1 VRDPA
6 RATLSLGFDLGGTN
20 IRTAVAAVAAG
31 AGVAAA
37 AGGAA
42 GAGDADVAVAAGA
55 GDAAAAAGAGD
66 AAAAA
71 GVRFIGRDE
80 RRTPQSGADDVIVA
94 MAESARAALAE
105 AGATAA
111 DLEAVGCSAPGPLD
125 HRTGIVHTTQNIAG
139 FRGVRLA
146 ERLAAAL
153 GVPAVTLDRDTVM
166 AAVGE
171 ALAGAAQGQRDWI
184 YVTVSTG
191 LGGAIVSG
199 GRMVRGTTNTAGEI
213 GHVPVGLDGPACRC
227 GSTGCAE
234 AYAAGRNIAEA
245 YGVEDASVVY
255 ARARAGEERAAALVR
270 RAEAALGNLA
280 VGLVNVLNPAL
291 IVVGGS
297 VAEHEPGHVL
307 GPMRAAIAARAFA
320 VPAGAVRIV
329 PAALGADVGL
339 VGAVLAARQRAA
351 GGGEWFL

>member
-1 VRDPA
+1 MPRGAGPE
-6 RATLSLGFDLGGTN
+6 TPLSLGFDLGGTN
-20 IRTAVAAVAAG
+20 IRSAVAAVAN
-31 AGVAAA
+31 
-37 AGGAA
+37 
-42 GAGDADVAVAAGA
+42 DDVH
-55 GDAAAAAGAGD
+55 
-66 AAAAA
+66 
-71 GVRFIGRDE
+71 FTGRDE
-80 RRTPQSGADDVIVA
+80 RRTPQSGADDVIAA
-94 MAESARAALAE
+94 MAESARAALAA

-139 FRGVRLA
+139 CQGVRLA
-146 ERLAAAL
+146 ARLAAAL
-153 GVPAVTLDRDTVM
+153 GVSVVALDRDTVM
-166 AAVGE
+166 AAIGE
-171 ALAGAAQGQRDWI
+171 ALAGAAQGHRDWI

-199 GRMVRGTTNTAGEI
+199 GRMVRGASNTAGEI
-213 GHVPVGLDGPACRC
+213 GHFPVGLDGPACRC
-227 GSTGCAE
+227 GSNGCAE
-234 AYAAGRNIAEA
+234 AYAAGRNLAEA
-245 YGVEDASVVY
+245 YGVERAAVVY

-280 VGLVNVLNPAL
+280 VGLVNILNPSL

-297 VAEHEPGHVL
+297 VADHEPGHVL
-307 GPMRAAIAARAFA
+307 DPMRAAIAARAFA

-339 VGAVLAARQRAA
+339 IGAILAARQRAS

>member
-1 VRDPA
+1 MRDGT

-20 IRTAVAAVAAG
+20 IRTAVAS
-31 AGVAAA
+31 VAAA
-37 AGGAA
+37 
-42 GAGDADVAVAAGA
+42 D
-55 GDAAAAAGAGD
+55 
-66 AAAAA
+66 
-71 GVRFIGRDE
+71 VRFTGRDE
-80 RRTPQSGADDVIVA
+80 RRTPQSGADDVIAA
-94 MAESARAALAE
+94 MAESARTALAA

-125 HRTGIVHTTQNIAG
+125 HRTGVVHTTQNIAG

-153 GVPAVTLDRDTVM
+153 GVSAVAVDRDTVM
-166 AAVGE
+166 AAIGE

-184 YVTVSTG
+184 YITVSTG

-199 GRMVRGTTNTAGEI
+199 GRMVRGASNTAGEV
-213 GHVPVGLDGPACRC
+213 GHFPVGLDGPACRC

-234 AYAAGRNIAEA
+234 AYAAGRNLAEA
-245 YGVEDASVVY
+245 YGVEDASLVY
-255 ARARAGEERAAALVR
+255 ARARAGEERAAGLVR

-297 VAEHEPGHVL
+297 VAEHEPTHVL
-307 GPMRAAIAARAFA
+307 DPMRAAIAARAFA

-339 VGAVLAARQRAA
+339 VGAVLAAGQRAS

>member
-1 VRDPA
+1 MTA
-6 RATLSLGFDLGGTN
+6 LALGFDLGGTN
-20 IRTAVAAVAAG
+20 IRTAVADVG
-31 AGVAAA
+31 ASGVS
-37 AGGAA
+37 
-42 GAGDADVAVAAGA
+42 
-55 GDAAAAAGAGD
+55 
-66 AAAAA
+66 
-71 GVRFIGRDE
+71 FIGRDE
-80 RRTPQSGADDVIVA
+80 CRTPQSGADDVIAA
-94 MAESARAALAE
+94 MAESARAALAA

-125 HRTGIVHTTQNIAG
+125 HRAGIVHTTQNIAG

-153 GVPAVTLDRDTVM
+153 GVRTVALDRDTVM
-166 AAVGE
+166 AAIGE
-171 ALAGAAQGQRDWI
+171 ALAGAAQGRRDWI
-184 YVTVSTG
+184 YITVSTG

-199 GRMVRGTTNTAGEI
+199 GRMVRGASNTAGEI
-213 GHVPVGLDGPACRC
+213 GHFPVGLDGPACRC

-234 AYAAGRNIAEA
+234 AYAAGRNLAEA

-255 ARARAGEERAAALVR
+255 ARSRAGEERAAALVR

-280 VGLVNVLNPAL
+280 VGLVNALNPSL

-297 VAEHEPGHVL
+297 VAEHEPNHVL
-307 GPMRAAIAARAFA
+307 DPMRAAVAARAFA

-339 VGAVLAARQRAA
+339 VGAILAARQRAA